1 MRNAY
6 AQIPP
11 ECYVKTRT
19 ADGSVK
25 NSCAVCHH
33 AADEPN
39 FVEDAALQLAYTLP
53 ASARKNPYENLLV
66 ERSDALAIS
75 DERVLAHA
83 RGDNYR
89 SPDGALILAARFG
102 RPTSSG
108 TLATPSPR
116 GYLPDAYFD
125 FDERGF
131 DRDDEGK
138 PTGWRAFSYAPLKGA
153 FGPDF
158 GSFGDVLVRLP
169 PAFRENASGAYDED
183 AYVVNLAVVEA
194 MLRRKDI
201 AIEAT
206 DERRYGV
213 DLDGDGALATARSV
227 RFRFGGAP
235 VDGLRYVG
243 RASGLDESGGRMAPG
258 LYPIGTEFLH
268 SLRYLDVTPEGVR
281 PARRMKELRYA
292 RKAQFLSYAALRSQA
307 THEMREKE
315 QAPDRPR
322 RLFGDPVRGVS
333 NGQGWVYQGF
343 IEDERGELR
352 RQSAEEHL
360 ACVGCH
366 GGIGATTDSSFAMP
380 RKLERSARRRD
391 WAHQLDL
398 DLSKLPEPVALPTR
412 ERALLLDK
420 LYFSIVKAQSF
431 SFGRGPVTASPEEL
445 WTTVPADEPT
455 GVELPLSPVD
465 QTL

>member
-11 ECYVKTRT
+11 ECYVKTRA

-25 NSCAVCHH
+25 NSCAVCHR
-33 AADEPN
+33 AAAEPN
-39 FVEDAALQLAYTLP
+39 FVEDAELQLAFTLP
-53 ASARKNPYENLLV
+53 ASARKNPYANLLADGS
-66 ERSDALAIS
+66 EALAIS
-75 DERVLAHA
+75 DEQALAHA
-83 RGDNYR
+83 RRDNYR
-89 SPDGALILAARFG
+89 SPDGALLLSARFG
-102 RPTSSG
+102 GPPASG
-108 TLATPSPR
+108 AEPARSR
-116 GYLPDAYFD
+116 QGYVPDAYFS

-131 DRDDEGK
+131 DRDRAGN
-138 PTGWRAFSYAPLKGA
+138 PTGWRAFSYAPLEGA
-153 FGPDF
+153 FGPEF

-169 PAFRENASGAYDED
+169 AAFREDASGAYDED
-183 AYVVNLAVVEA
+183 TYVVNLAVVEA
-194 MLRRKDI
+194 MLRRKDVT
-201 AIEAT
+201 IEPS
-206 DERRYGV
+206 DERRHGV
-213 DLDGDGALATARSV
+213 DLDGDGALATAHSV
-227 RFRFGGAP
+227 RFRFGASAAEA
-235 VDGLRYVG
+235 LRYVG
-243 RASGLDESGGRMAPG
+243 RANGLDEAKRRIAPG
-258 LYPIGTEFLH
+258 LYPLGTEFLH

-281 PARRMKELRYA
+281 PAPRMKELRYA
-292 RKAQFLSYAALRSQA
+292 RKAQFLNYAELRSQA

-322 RLFGDPVRGVS
+322 QLFGDPVRGVS

-352 RQSAEEHL
+352 RQSVEEHL

-391 WAHQLDL
+391 WAHQLTL
-398 DLSKLPEPVALPTR
+398 DMRELPEPQALPAR

-420 LYFSIVKAQSF
+420 LYLSIVKAQSF

-445 WTTVPADEPT
+445 WTEVPADEPT
-455 GVELPLSPVD
+455 GVTMPL
-465 QTL
+465 